1 MFCEA
6 SLSEV
11 QEFSLSRHGGDLA
24 LADNFVLAEF
34 ACSDG
39 SDVVLVHPALVA
51 LLQTIRT
58 HFGRPVHILS
68 AYRTAAYNELIGGA
82 KNSTHKKG
90 MAADIVVRG
99 VSVKRIAEFAE
110 DLDVGG
116 IGVYEQGKFIHLD
129 VWRSMRRWNG

>member
-1 MFCEA
+1 MFCEC

-11 QEFSLSRHGGDLA
+11 QEFSLSRNGGDLA
-24 LADNFVLAEF
+24 LSGNFILSEF

-39 SDVVLVHPALVA
+39 SDIVLVHPSLVA

-68 AYRTAAYNELIGGA
+68 GYRTAEYNELVGGS

-99 VSVKRIAEFAE
+99 ISLKRIAEFAE

-116 IGVYEQGKFIHLD
+116 IGIYEQNKFIHLD
-129 VWRSMRRWNG
+129 VWRSMRRWEG

>member
-1 MFCEA
+1 MFCDA

-24 LADNFVLAEF
+24 LSDNFTLGEF
-34 ACSDG
+34 ACHDG
-39 SDVVLVHPALVA
+39 SDHVLIHPSLVA

-58 HFGRPVHILS
+58 HFGKPVKVLS
-68 AYRTAAYNELIGGA
+68 AYRTPEYNAKIGGA

-90 MAADIVVRG
+90 MAADITIRG
-99 VSVKRIAEFAE
+99 VSLKKIADFAE

-116 IGVYEQGKFIHLD
+116 IGVYPDNHFVHLD
-129 VWRSMRRWNG
+129 VWRSMRRWKG

>member
-11 QEFSLSRHGGDLA
+11 QEFLLSRHGADLA
-24 LADNFVLAEF
+24 LSDNFVLGEF
-34 ACSDG
+34 ACNDG
-39 SDVVLVHPALVA
+39 SDAILIHPTLVA

-58 HFGRPVHILS
+58 HFGKPVHILS
-68 AYRTAAYNELIGGA
+68 AYRTAEYNALVGGS

-90 MAADIVVRG
+90 MAADIVVKG
-99 VSVKRIAEFAE
+99 VSLKRIAEFAD

-116 IGVYEQGKFIHLD
+116 VGIYPDSGFIHLD
-129 VWRSMRRWNG
+129 VWRSMRRWKG

>member
-24 LADNFVLAEF
+24 LSDNFVLKEF
-34 ACSDG
+34 ACKDG
-39 SDVVLVHPALVA
+39 SDVVLIHPSLVA

-68 AYRTAAYNELIGGA
+68 GYRTADHNAMVGGSR
-82 KNSTHKKG
+82 NSTHKKG

-99 VSVKRIAEFAE
+99 IGIKRIADFAE

-116 IGVYEQGKFIHLD
+116 IGIYEEDRFIHLD
-129 VWRSMRRWNG
+129 VWRSMRRWSQ